1 MRYKQKAARADTL
14 ASASGQKNTRQ
25 KRVDNKKP
33 AWAGVYKT
41 R

>member
-1 MRYKQKAARADTL
+1 MRYEQKAARAGRM

-33 AWAGVYKT
+33 A
-41 R
+41 

>member
-1 MRYKQKAARADTL
+1 MSKKPRERTGWLQR
-14 ASASGQKNTRQ
+14 SGQKNTRQ

-33 AWAGVYKT
+33 ARAGVYKT